1 MKSNRFNKIN
11 YQLLFLFLLCGQ
23 SAAGIEL
30 EEDDVSVFHRVVPAL
45 LTVLAG
51 SLKIKSNLI
60 F

>member
-1 MKSNRFNKIN
+1 M
-11 YQLLFLFLLCGQ
+11 FLFLLCCQ
-23 SAAGIEL
+23 SAPGIEL